1 MCFMSKPPNILHM
14 PLENRARVQRFLTLA
29 EEMGAKVTSI
39 SGDSVADS
47 VLSFAREHNIT
58 KIVAGK
64 PLRPRW
70 YEILRG
76 SVIDQ
81 IIRDSG
87 SIDVNVVSDISTTT
101 PVTIGKIERTHL
113 PLWRYVMGLVLV
125 VVGYPVWIAWLTNTS
140 IRPIW

>member
-1 MCFMSKPPNILHM
+1 
-14 PLENRARVQRFLTLA
+14 
-29 EEMGAKVTSI
+29 MGAKVTSI

-47 VLSFAREHNIT
+47 VLSFAHEHNIT

-101 PVTIGKIERTHL
+101 PVTKKEKLNELIYPYGD
-113 PLWRYVMGLVLV
+113 MGWAL
-125 VVGYPVWIAWLTNTS
+125 YS
-140 IRPIW
+140 S